1 MDIKIYSHQS
11 SPDYV
16 NTVVSINGKTK
27 VFEGDPSKVKDAM
40 QEYLSK
46 IYFEDNQE
54 RRQKYDTSHMKV
66 EERAYF
72 RDMINK
78 RITLK
83 GDISHYESQIK
94 RKQEKLEEL
103 VDHYEE
109 LTRQLQEAEKN
120 LQVLLN
126 PKQCN
131 ESQMHK
137 LQEMVS
143 NKATN
148 TPIEN
153 EILNSSGSVAKDD
166 NTSPFMS
173 MEEVKAEEK
182 KYQDIEEIT
191 DKFIYN
197 AIRRFI
203 YGNNS

>member
-16 NTVVSINGKTK
+16 NAVVSINGKTK
-27 VFEGDPSKVKDAM
+27 VFEGDPSKVKDAT
-40 QEYLSK
+40 QEYLSRF
-46 IYFEDNQE
+46 YFEDNQE

-109 LTRQLQEAEKN
+109 LTRQLQEVEKD

-126 PKQCN
+126 PKQPD

-137 LQEMVS
+137 LQEVVS
-143 NKATN
+143 NKTTN
-148 TPIEN
+148 SLIEN
-153 EILNSSGSVAKDD
+153 EVPKG
-166 NTSPFMS
+166 NTES
-173 MEEVKAEEK
+173 
-182 KYQDIEEIT
+182 DLEEIT
-191 DKFIYN
+191 NKFIYD